1 MDIVFS
7 VLIILYLFEHSVF
20 FLGLLKNLKRPKR
33 ELDPVLLPLV
43 TVIVAARN
51 EENNIRQC
59 IESLLRLNYPTD
71 KLQIIIVNDRSTDG
85 TKDIILSY
93 TGNHNQLTYLETIDS
108 PGKLKGKPKA
118 LSQAINKARGE
129 LIFTTDADCHV
140 NPDWLKEM
148 VLHYDP
154 DTGVANSYTII
165 EPRNIYWGMQ
175 SYDWLYLLSLASGSD
190 GISIP
195 LSCVGNN
202 MSYRKKAYD
211 EVGGYEKIKFS
222 VTEDFILLQ
231 SIKKHGKWK
240 TKFPADRNTLN
251 YTLPCLNLKELYRQK
266 KRWGRGGLDSNWL
279 GYFAGVMGWSIS
291 TAIMIGWLFV
301 SLKLYLLVVLCKLI
315 ADFILT
321 LPVIIKF
328 RVYKLILYFIPFE
341 IYFIIYAF
349 SLLFIEVF
357 DRKVMWKDR
366 QL

>member
-7 VLIILYLFEHSVF
+7 VLIILYIFEHSLF
-20 FLGLLKNLKRPKR
+20 LLGLLKNLKRPKPK
-33 ELDPVLLPLV
+33 LDTSLLPSV

-51 EENNIRQC
+51 EENNIGQC
-59 IESLLRLNYPTD
+59 IESLLRLNYPAD
-71 KLQIIIVNDRSTDG
+71 KLQIMLVNDRSTDR
-85 TKDIILSY
+85 TKDIILGY
-93 TGNHNQLTYLETIDS
+93 TEKHNRLKYLETIDS

-118 LSQAINKARGE
+118 LSQAIDKANGE
-129 LIFTTDADCHV
+129 LIFTTDADSRV
-140 NPDWLKEM
+140 NPDWINEM
-148 VLHYDP
+148 VQHYGS
-154 DTGVANSYTII
+154 DTGVASSYTII
-165 EPRNIYWGMQ
+165 EPRNVFWGMQ

-190 GISIP
+190 GINNP

-211 EVGGYEKIKFS
+211 EVGGYENIKFS

-240 TKFPADRNTLN
+240 TKFPADRSTLN
-251 YTLPCLNLKELYRQK
+251 YTLPCINLKELYRQK

-301 SLKLYLLVVLCKLI
+301 SLKLFLLVVLCKLI
-315 ADFILT
+315 ADLILT

-357 DRKVMWKDR
+357 DRKVIWKDR

>member
-7 VLIILYLFEHSVF
+7 VLIILYFIEHSVF
-20 FLGLLKNLKRPKR
+20 VLGLLRNLKRPKV
-33 ELDPVLLPLV
+33 ESDSALLPSV

-51 EENNIRQC
+51 EEDNIGQC
-59 IESLLRLNYPTD
+59 IESLLALNYPTD
-71 KLQIIIVNDRSTDG
+71 KLQIIIVNDRSTDS
-85 TKDIILSY
+85 TKDIILRY
-93 TGNHNQLTYLETIDS
+93 TEKHNVLTYLEAIDS

-118 LSQAINKARGE
+118 LSQAINNAKGE

-140 NPDWLKEM
+140 NPDWVKEM
-148 VLHYDP
+148 VRHYDP

-175 SYDWLYLLSLASGSD
+175 SFDWLYLLSLASGSD
-190 GISIP
+190 GINIP

-211 EVGGYEKIKFS
+211 EVGGYENIKFS

-231 SIKKHGKWK
+231 SIKRKGKWR
-240 TKFPADRNTLN
+240 TKFPADKYTLN
-251 YTLPCLNLKELYRQK
+251 YTLPCSDLTELYRQK

-291 TAIMIGWLFV
+291 TAIIIGWLFV
-301 SLKLYLLVVLCKLI
+301 NLKLYLLIILCKLI
-315 ADFILT
+315 ADLILT
-321 LPVIIKF
+321 LPIIIKF

-349 SLLFIEVF
+349 SLLFIEAF
-357 DRKVMWKDR
+357 DRKVIWKDR